1 MMEAIEREDY
11 LRSRNRHPRNDAAR
25 FVENNIVIA
34 GQSAPVY
41 SERRD
46 SFVNVPDA
54 AQDNKISMEL
64 WKEADE
70 EKDQLFATMEQVRTK
85 LAKKAKVEK
94 EALNLRCCKW
104 EQVMQEVQTTATDWK
119 TSAKNS
125 KTMLCIDKVGRNS
138 DVFSSWLELLPSG
151 DYSSS
156 ICGVFKIAFE
166 AAGQYSRV
174 EEAIFETLSEIPEIL
189 ESSRRYIEIYAD
201 LQYQSLEEKTFY
213 LFRSIL
219 RTLIHVMKFF
229 SDSKI
234 HVQKME
240 DLSRRL
246 IAFESGQTDN
256 PTNLN
261 RPSKAMALEM
271 ARTLLEL
278 IHFDQGV
285 TSSDTA
291 SYLRMGLSLDE
302 RPKARAAAMVT
313 NDRFKAFMSDELAS
327 SALLVNGHADLASVE
342 GISPLSFVSAEFVRI
357 AESTGRAFVTKFFC
371 GQHPPRYGQSF
382 PPSPSRG
389 LMASLVGQLVSQML
403 DKGVDVDLSFLS
415 QSDWHDI
422 YGLELSTLCS
432 VFRELTNQLPA
443 QSLLLCIIDE
453 ITQYETTAL
462 ANDINVI
469 FKKLTRLVK
478 RREDI
483 IFKLLV
489 TAHSRAMRI
498 SKHFVGQMLDLP
510 EDIEADDSSG
520 WHMTTMGD
528 RREV

>member
-1 MMEAIEREDY
+1 MKQSSYKRELLASLEEIKKHNDKVKDEAMQCQALRIYGQGRHLLATRE
-11 LRSRNRHPRNDAAR
+11 N
-25 FVENNIVIA
+25 
-34 GQSAPVY
+34 
-41 SERRD
+41 
-46 SFVNVPDA
+46 
-54 AQDNKISMEL
+54 
-64 WKEADE
+64 
-70 EKDQLFATMEQVRTK
+70 TEQ
-85 LAKKAKVEK
+85 
-94 EALNLRCCKW
+94 ALNLIQSMYVMLRESVGTQSTGKSKW
-104 EQVMQEVQTTATDWK
+104 TPWRETRLTD
-119 TSAKNS
+119 
-125 KTMLCIDKVGRNS
+125 
-138 DVFSSWLELLPSG
+138 
-151 DYSSS
+151 
-156 ICGVFKIAFE
+156 
-166 AAGQYSRV
+166 
-174 EEAIFETLSEIPEIL
+174 IL
-189 ESSRRYIEIYAD
+189 D
-201 LQYQSLEEKTFY
+201 
-213 LFRSIL
+213 
-219 RTLIHVMKFF
+219 
-229 SDSKI
+229 
-234 HVQKME
+234 VQKME

-489 TAHSRAMRI
+489 TAHSRAMRV